1 MFNTL
6 YQKLAALLFLLI
18 VAIGII
24 LFYLLSYATDMY
36 QQEINQ
42 KLNSTL
48 AASIVSEQHLLEH
61 GNINQPALKGLFH
74 NLMIIN
80 PSIEVYLLDPD
91 GNILAYSAPEEK
103 IKRRQLNLQP
113 IQLFLKGQQK
123 PPLLGDDPRDQQ
135 RQKVFSAAP
144 IYKDK
149 QLQGYLYVI
158 LGGENYDGITQM
170 IRDSYILRVSFIGL
184 GAALLIALVAGL
196 LLFNTLTRRV
206 TRLSSIMSNYLNNEP
221 RGGDVRYPANSAP
234 GDEIELLGQNFNVM
248 ADRIDQQLEEL
259 KQNDAKRRELVAN
272 VSHDLRTPLTS
283 LHGYLETLL
292 LKEDSLAP
300 DERRRYLHIVIG
312 QSERLKML
320 ITDLFELSKL
330 DSVETLLS
338 VEPFSLSELV
348 QDVAQKYAL
357 LAQDRGIALTTQINR
372 ELPFVYGDIALI
384 QRALENLIDNALR
397 HTPEGGKISIELSN
411 EQQNNISV
419 RVSDTGCGIAQQDI
433 DRIFER
439 FYQGSRA
446 GAQSGQHSGLGLAI
460 TKKILSLH
468 GSQISAASTPD
479 IGTTFT
485 FQLPVTQPQL
495 SSM

>member
-6 YQKLAALLFLLI
+6 YQKLAALLFVLV
-18 VAIGII
+18 VAIGVI
-24 LFYLLSYATDMY
+24 LFFILSYATDMY
-36 QQEINQ
+36 QQEVNQ
-42 KLNSTL
+42 KLNKEL
-48 AASIVSEQHLLEH
+48 AGHIVSEQHLLED
-61 GNINQPALKGLFH
+61 GAINETALKGLFH
-74 NLMIIN
+74 SLMIIN
-80 PSIEVYLLDPD
+80 PSIEVYLLDTR
-91 GNILAYSAPEEK
+91 GNILAFSAPPEK
-103 IKRRQLNLQP
+103 IKRKHLNLQP
-113 IQLFLKGQQK
+113 IETFLQQQQG
-123 PPLLGDDPRDQQ
+123 PPLLGDDPRDKQ

-158 LGGENYDGITQM
+158 LGGETYDGITEM
-170 IRDSYILRVSFIGL
+170 IRESYILRISFIGL
-184 GAALLIALVAGL
+184 GAALVIALVAGL
-196 LLFNTLTRRV
+196 LLFATLTRRI
-206 TRLSSIMSNYLNNEP
+206 TRLSAIMSTYLNNAENNTGH
-221 RGGDVRYPANSAP
+221 GGSVRYPVKSRQR
-234 GDEIELLGQNFNVM
+234 DEIERLGNNFNVM

-292 LKEDSLAP
+292 LKEDSLTP
-300 DERRRYLHIVIG
+300 EDRRRYLEIVIS

-320 ITDLFELSKL
+320 ITDLFELAKL

-338 VEPFSLSELV
+338 VESFSLSELV

-357 LAQDRGIALTTQINR
+357 LAQDKGIAFTTHFNR

-397 HTPEGGKISIELSN
+397 HTPEGGKISIELNN
-411 EQQNNISV
+411 EQNNISV

-439 FYQGSRA
+439 FYQGNPSKT
-446 GAQSGQHSGLGLAI
+446 QSNQHSGLGLAI

-468 GSQISAASTPD
+468 GSQIRADSTPNV
-479 IGTTFT
+479 GTTFT
-485 FQLPVTQPQL
+485 FQLPVMQPH
-495 SSM
+495 